1 MAPAGPAPGRYGSI
15 TLDTALPFLGFDL
28 STPATLVV
36 VKTSDDHLYH
46 RILPGDNR
54 AERLFPAIH
63 EALEEAAVSPRDIR
77 SLGAGRGPGAFTGVR
92 NAVMAAKTFS
102 HALKIPLYS
111 PTTLEILARG
121 AVAGDLVVSLIDARR
136 REVYCAVW
144 AREES
149 GLVPLLPPEVISP
162 GEVAG
167 RIESLRSGRV
177 SEVVLVGTG
186 AEVYREMLEP
196 LGTIMPDA
204 QPQPRALWEACHR
217 TMLAGEAE
225 DPMELLPLYLRKPDV
240 GERRPDGAQCS

>member
-1 MAPAGPAPGRYGSI
+1 MKLEIAM
-15 TLDTALPFLGFDL
+15 PFLGFDL

-36 VKTSDDHLYH
+36 VKTSEDGLFH

-63 EALEEAAVSPRDIR
+63 ETLEEAAVSPRELR
-77 SLGAGRGPGAFTGVR
+77 SLGVGCGPGAFTGVR

-102 HALKIPLYS
+102 HVLNIPLYS
-111 PTTLEILARG
+111 PTTLEILTRG

-144 AREES
+144 AREEG

-167 RIESLRSGRV
+167 RIESLRKRRGA
-177 SEVVLVGTG
+177 EVVLVGTG
-186 AEVYREMLEP
+186 AEFYRELLAP

-204 QPQPRALWEACHR
+204 QPQPRALWEACR
-217 TMLAGEAE
+217 EAMLAGEAE
-225 DPMELLPLYLRKPDV
+225 DPVELLPLYLRKPDL
-240 GERRPDGAQCS
+240 GERRTDGPLCS

>member
-1 MAPAGPAPGRYGSI
+1 MK
-15 TLDTALPFLGFDL
+15 LDAALPFLGFDL

-36 VKTSDDHLYH
+36 VKTSDDHLFH

-63 EALEEAAVSPRDIR
+63 ETLEEAGVSPRDIR

-102 HALKIPLYS
+102 RTLEIPLYT

-121 AVAGDLVVSLIDARR
+121 AVTGSLVVSLIDARR

-144 AREES
+144 AREK
-149 GLVPLLPPEVISP
+149 GNIVPLMPPEVISP
-162 GEVAG
+162 GEVAD
-167 RIESLRSGRV
+167 RVESSLGGHGA
-177 SEVVLVGTG
+177 EVILVGTG
-186 AEVYREMLEP
+186 TEAYRELLAP

-204 QPQPRALWEACHR
+204 QPQPRALWEACR
-217 TMLAGEAE
+217 RAMLAGEVE
-225 DPMELLPLYLRKPDV
+225 DPMKLLPLYLRKPDV
-240 GERRPDGAQCS
+240 GERRPGGARCSQPEEGT

>member
-1 MAPAGPAPGRYGSI
+1 VK
-15 TLDTALPFLGFDL
+15 LEKELPFLGFDL

-36 VKTSDDHLYH
+36 VKTSDDQLFH

-63 EALEEAAVSPRDIR
+63 DTLEEAGVSPRDLR

-102 HALKIPLYS
+102 RALEIPLYS

-121 AVAGDLVVSLIDARR
+121 VGTGSLVVSLIDARR

-144 AREES
+144 AREE
-149 GLVPLLPPEVISP
+149 GGIVPLLPPEVISP
-162 GEVAG
+162 DEVADH
-167 RIESLRSGRV
+167 IESSIGELDA
-177 SEVVLVGTG
+177 EVVLVGTG
-186 AEVYREMLEP
+186 AEAYRELLAP

-204 QPQPRALWEACHR
+204 QPQPRALWEACR
-217 TMLAGEAE
+217 RAMLAGETE
-225 DPMELLPLYLRKPDV
+225 DPVKLLPLYLRKPDV
-240 GERRPDGAQCS
+240 GERRPDGARCS